1 MKITTNS
8 FGNYSLNR
16 INQNQQIHKAAQADK
31 KPEITNAEKKFFAN
45 LYPEKT
51 DEILKYEFYNAKGK
65 VSGVTVG
72 SLFDKRG

>member
-16 INQNQQIHKAAQADK
+16 INQNQQIQRTQTDK
-31 KPEITNAEKKFFAN
+31 KNELTNAEKQFFAN

-65 VSGVTVG
+65 VSGVAVG

>member
-16 INQNQQIHKAAQADK
+16 VNQNHQIQKTQIDK
-31 KPEITNAEKKFFAN
+31 KNELTSAEKQFFAN

-65 VSGVTVG
+65 VSGVVVG